1 MTAWGVVAV
10 CAIGGGVAGPFVE
23 RVARRARAAP
33 AGDAS
38 LPVAARTTPTVA
50 ATTPTPPTV
59 ATTTPTPPTV
69 AATLMHD
76 GTATLMHDGTA
87 GGPAAPRSVPKS
99 EIAMVTVVTAAA
111 CALAAVRLG
120 AVPSLAAYCALF
132 GGLVAVSVADLRSGL
147 VPRRILY
154 PALGLVA
161 VGLAA
166 ASADVGEWRPLLDAA
181 IGAAVAFAVF
191 YAIWWIYPKGLG
203 FGDVRLAA
211 LCGLGLGFL
220 GFRQLYVGFLAAFL
234 FGALGGLF
242 VLARRGARR
251 FPFAP
256 ALAAGTAFGV
266 LWGGWLGNLWLHPG

>member
-23 RVARRARAAP
+23 RVARRARPAP
-33 AGDAS
+33 AGAAP
-38 LPVAARTTPTVA
+38 LPA
-50 ATTPTPPTV
+50 PTV
-59 ATTTPTPPTV
+59 ATTTATPPTV

-76 GTATLMHDGTA
+76 GTP
-87 GGPAAPRSVPKS
+87 GGPAARRSVPKA
-99 EIAMVTVVTAAA
+99 EIAVVTVVTAAA

-147 VPRRILY
+147 IPRRILY
-154 PALGLVA
+154 PVLGLVA
-161 VGLAA
+161 IGLAA
-166 ASADVGEWRPLLDAA
+166 ASADLGEWRPFLDAA

-234 FGALGGLF
+234 FGALGGLV